1 MNKLIFLVLCIFM
14 AQKAS
19 AQYDKN
25 MDLSKRLSIEQTV
38 PDLPEMPIL
47 NFSNNTVDLDTY
59 RDKLVI
65 LDFWDTS
72 CSTCIALMPH
82 LKELQ
87 KTLGDKVQIL
97 TVTWESRE
105 AIESFFKKSKYLKEK
120 NTFLPTIVGDTLLR
134 KYFPHLGVPHSVYL
148 YKGKVKAITHSD
160 YIKVEYIEK
169 LLADGK
175 LDIPVKDDF
184 NTKVIMQDTDK
195 QKVIGKVLVT
205 GYQEGLVFKGGL
217 PIEKDSL
224 SGQFITYINNSGIL
238 SAYTVLFAQ
247 IKMPDFIWHPDRII
261 WKVKDKIKYEAAF
274 DERDMEI
281 WTRKYGICYQ
291 RISQD
296 TLPKAEMAKLVI
308 KDLNFF
314 LGLNV
319 RQTKVEKDVIV
330 IRKTDRSRAG
340 ATEVPEQDALLIE
353 GANNVAFFTLDMTA
367 KFPPAIDES
376 GYTGLIKLRKF
387 STIEELST
395 QLLFYGLE
403 AVKTKREIDV
413 LIIEEIE

>member
-1 MNKLIFLVLCIFM
+1 MNKLIFLFLCIFT
-14 AQKAS
+14 AQKAT

-25 MDLSKRLSIEQTV
+25 VDLSKRLSIEQTV

-47 NFSNNTVDLDTY
+47 NFSSNTVDLDDY
-59 RDKLVI
+59 NDKLVI

-87 KTLGDKVQIL
+87 KTVGDKVQIL

-169 LLADGK
+169 LLADSK

-184 NTKVIMQDTDK
+184 NTKVIMQDADK
-195 QKVIGKVLVT
+195 QKVIGKVVVT

-238 SAYTVLFAQ
+238 SAYTRLFAQ
-247 IKMPDFIWHPDRII
+247 IKMPDFIWHADRII
-261 WKVKDKIKYEAAF
+261 WKVKDKIRYEAAF

-281 WTRKYGICYQ
+281 WERKYAICYQ

-296 TLPKAEMAKLVI
+296 TLPKAEMAKLVM

-319 RQTKVEKDVIV
+319 RQTKAEKDVIV
-330 IRKTDRSRAG
+330 IRKTDRSRIG
-340 ATEVPEQDALLIE
+340 ATEVPDQDALLIE
-353 GANNVAFFTLDMTA
+353 GANNLAFFSLDMTA

-376 GYTGLIKLRKF
+376 GYTGLIKLGQF
-387 STIEELST
+387 STIEELSA

-413 LIIEEIE
+413 LVVEEIE